1 MSSSINR
8 RNFLAFLPTGAAFAG
23 QSGQRQ
29 PASGGAPSL
38 APFEL
43 DELTIDDLSSAMRSG
58 KYTARRITELYLARI
73 EATNRRGPM
82 LRAVIETNP
91 DALAI
96 ADALDAERKQGKIRG
111 PMHGIPVLL
120 KANIGTADKTH
131 TSAGSLALADWSPPK
146 DAFIAAKLRDSGA
159 ILLGKANLSEWA
171 GSRGQ
176 GRIGG
181 WSGVGGQTRNPYVLD
196 RTPQGSSAGSGVAVA
211 ANLCSVAVGTDTGGS
226 ITYPAAVNG
235 IVGLRPT
242 LGLMSRAGIIP
253 LSLTRDTAGPMGR
266 TVRDVAIMLGAMT
279 GADPEDPITA
289 PNRGQQPSDYTQFL
303 KTDGLKGARLVVAR
317 EFFGA
322 HHGSDQVI
330 EAAMKVL
337 RDQGAELFDHTE
349 AIIPAAYQA
358 ESRIVANHDN
368 KAELNRYLSQL
379 PEHFPVRNLAQLVE
393 FNERNADRE
402 LQFFGQSNLISSSK
416 APTVSE
422 ERYVEA
428 RDKSW
433 RLSREE
439 GIDKVLKMHRADA
452 IIAPS
457 LTPAFV
463 IDFVMGDGRVTACT
477 LPACDAGYPHLNV
490 PAGFVH
496 ELPVTLSFFGTAWS
510 EPTLFRLGYAYEQAS
525 KERRKP
531 KFLPTLDFPT

>member
-1 MSSSINR
+1 MNR
-8 RNFLAFLPTGAAFAG
+8 RNFLAFLPSGAALAG
-23 QSGQRQ
+23 QRAQTP
-29 PASGGAPSL
+29 PAGGRTSAVP
-38 APFEL
+38 AFEL
-43 DELTIDDLSSAMRSG
+43 DEMTIDDLSRGMQGG

-96 ADALDAERKQGKIRG
+96 AEALDAERKQGKVRG

-146 DAFIAAKLRDSGA
+146 DSFIAARLREAGA
-159 ILLGKANLSEWA
+159 VLLGKSNLSEWA
-171 GSRGQ
+171 GARGL

-196 RTPQGSSAGSGVAVA
+196 RTPQGSSAGSGAGVA

-226 ITYPAAVNG
+226 ITYPAAANG

-242 LGLMSRAGIIP
+242 LGLMSRGGIIP
-253 LSLTRDTAGPMGR
+253 LSLMRDTAGPMGR
-266 TVRDVAIMLGAMT
+266 TVRDVAILLAAMT
-279 GADPEDPITA
+279 GADPEDPISA
-289 PNRGQQPSDYTQFL
+289 PGRTEPPKDYTQFL
-303 KTDGLKGARLVVAR
+303 QPDGLKGARLVVAR
-317 EFFGA
+317 EYFGA
-322 HHGSDQVI
+322 HHGRDLVI

-337 RDQGAELFDHTE
+337 RDRGAELFDQPDGL
-349 AIIPAAYQA
+349 APAAGQGQNRGMGNYDMKVQL
-358 ESRIVANHDN
+358 N
-368 KAELNRYLSQL
+368 KYLAQL
-379 PEHFPVRNLAQLVE
+379 PESFPVRNLTQLVE
-393 FNERNADRE
+393 FNDRNADRE
-402 LQFFGQSNLISSSK
+402 LQFFGQSSLAQNDK
-416 APTVSE
+416 APPISE
-422 ERYVEA
+422 ADYIEA
-428 RDKSW
+428 REKAW
-433 RLSREE
+433 KVARAA
-439 GIDKVLKMHRADA
+439 IDNILKAHRADA

-463 IDFVMGDGRVTACT
+463 TDFVMGDGRVAACT

-496 ELPVTLSFFGTAWS
+496 ELPVSISFFGTAWS

-525 KERRKP
+525 KTRRKP
-531 KFLPTLDFPT
+531 QFLPTLEFPS